1 MSAREKVN
9 HRGGRAQGRRAGVDP
24 PESRRMCVGGS
35 AVTTQPRGPRGW
47 SRDSSSRCVSLGTEL
62 VLGLARGEGAKLRK
76 RNLRAAED
84 SRS

>member
-1 MSAREKVN
+1 MPSPPRVQEDGAETV
-9 HRGGRAQGRRAGVDP
+9 HHGV
-24 PESRRMCVGGS
+24 SL
-35 AVTTQPRGPRGW
+35 
-47 SRDSSSRCVSLGTEL
+47 SLGTEL